1 MSAIDSIRAA
11 IDAIE
16 LVLGLLFIGS
26 VAWMIWE
33 GP

>member
-16 LVLGLLFIGS
+16 LVLGLLLIGS